1 MATVSINNYTV
12 PVKSKSSVLNAT
24 TYLVN
29 TILWAI
35 KEKKGENI
43 ISLDLR
49 NVTEAVADYFII
61 CEGSS
66 TTQVKAISDNI
77 EKLVAETTGTYPY
90 KQEGQKNAQWILTD
104 YIDVVVHVMHP
115 ETRNFYKLEE
125 MWSDANQKL
134 HDND

>member
-1 MATVSINNYTV
+1 LATVSLNNYSV
-12 PVKSKSSVLNAT
+12 PVKSKKSVLQT
-24 TYLVN
+24 TSFLVN
-29 TILWAI
+29 TILSAI

-49 NVTEAVADYFII
+49 NVSEAVADYFII
-61 CEGSS
+61 CEGAS

-77 EKLVAETTGTYPY
+77 EKLVAETTGMYPY

-104 YIDVVVHVMHP
+104 YVDVVVHVMHP
-115 ETRNFYKLEE
+115 ETRSFYKLEE
-125 MWSDANQKL
+125 MWSDANQQL